1 MNPSGKTGMKPYLIT
16 NRAMNITLN
25 VNGKAQEAA
34 ENTSILQLLET
45 LGLSDKPVVI
55 EHNKTAIF
63 PRDYKDIILS
73 ENDQLEIISIA
84 AGG

>member
-1 MNPSGKTGMKPYLIT
+1 MS
-16 NRAMNITLN
+16 ITLN
-25 VNGKAQEAA
+25 GKPTEV
-34 ENTSILQLLET
+34 EPNSNITSLLES
-45 LGLSDKPVVI
+45 LGLTGKPVVI

-63 PRDYKDIILS
+63 PRDYSETQLA

>member
-1 MNPSGKTGMKPYLIT
+1 MS
-16 NRAMNITLN
+16 ITLN
-25 VNGKAQEAA
+25 GKPTEIKI
-34 ENTSILQLLET
+34 NSSITTLLES
-45 LGLSDKPVVI
+45 LSLTGKPVVI

-63 PRDYKDIILS
+63 PRDYSKIQLA

>member
-1 MNPSGKTGMKPYLIT
+1 MS
-16 NRAMNITLN
+16 ITLN
-25 VNGKAQEAA
+25 GKPTEV
-34 ENTSILQLLET
+34 EPNSNITSLLES
-45 LGLSDKPVVI
+45 LGLTGKPVVI

-63 PRDYKDIILS
+63 PRDYSEIQLA

>member
-1 MNPSGKTGMKPYLIT
+1 
-16 NRAMNITLN
+16 MNITLN
-25 VNGKAQEAA
+25 GKQTEIQSDF
-34 ENTSILQLLET
+34 NITQLLES
-45 LGLSDKPVVI
+45 LDLAGKPVVI

-63 PRDYKDIILS
+63 PRDYTKTILA

>member
-1 MNPSGKTGMKPYLIT
+1 MTITINGKPIDVENGS
-16 NRAMNITLN
+16 NIT
-25 VNGKAQEAA
+25 Q
-34 ENTSILQLLET
+34 ILES
-45 LGLSDKPVVI
+45 LGFAGKPVVI

-63 PRDYKDIILS
+63 PRDYTETQLA

>member
-1 MNPSGKTGMKPYLIT
+1 MS
-16 NRAMNITLN
+16 ITLN
-25 VNGKAQEAA
+25 GKPTEV
-34 ENTSILQLLET
+34 EPNSNITSILES
-45 LGLSDKPVVI
+45 LGLTGKPVVI

-63 PRDYKDIILS
+63 PRDYSKTQLA